1 MTQNDISDNI
11 GGIVVLA
18 MSVGIAV
25 MIMILMSS
33 LGGEMYV
40 ATEPVIQDIGSNSVS
55 SLTYSD
61 TFEDDTVNLDPSD
74 SWYVYSEVGWSYAN
88 VSSE

>member
-1 MTQNDISDNI
+1 VVDDLQNNI
-11 GGIVVLA
+11 GGIVVLSI
-18 MSVGIAV
+18 SVGIAV

-40 ATEPVIQDIGSNSVS
+40 ATEPVIQDIGSDSVT

-61 TFEDDTVNLDPSD
+61 TFEDDTVNLNPSD
-74 SWYVYSEVGWSYAN
+74 SWYSYSEVGWSYAN